1 MGIGDHQLDAA
12 QPALHQAVDKARPE
26 RLHFRRT
33 NAEADDLAPAS
44 SSGAFRPTRA
54 HRRIS
59 TMTKDANDLAEVQ
72 RDIAARLA
80 KWQAMYPRQNLYSHV
95 TETMQEDAAAKI
107 DAVFRSAITGVA
119 GTC

>member
-26 RLHFRRT
+26 RLHFRWT
-33 NAEADDLAPAS
+33 ADDLAPAS

-59 TMTKDANDLAEVQ
+59 TTTADANDLAEVR

-80 KWQAMYPRQNLYSHV
+80 KWQAMYPRQNLYSHL
-95 TETMQEDAAAKI
+95 TETMQ
-107 DAVFRSAITGVA
+107 
-119 GTC
+119 